1 MDSKEAYKQWMSQFK
16 INMMVYTNEQMFDIG
31 YNYRNEYINELE
43 DLVKELAK
51 TALKKEGVKN
61 AKARS

>member
-1 MDSKEAYKQWMSQFK
+1 MDSKEAYKQWKSQFK
-16 INMMVYTNEQMFDIG
+16 VNMMVYTDEQMFDLG
-31 YNYRNEYINELE
+31 YNFRNDYIKELE

-51 TALKKEGVKN
+51 AALKKEGVKN